1 VRNLL
6 EQLVGEMVD
15 RGIDFEDGQREF
27 DKAFIA
33 RMLEKCDG
41 NLGKAADKLGMHRN
55 TLARKLQA
63 LKIKV
68 PRG

>member
-1 VRNLL
+1 MRNLL

-27 DKAFIA
+27 DKAFIT
-33 RMLEKCDG
+33 RVIERCGG

-55 TLARKLQA
+55 TLARKLHD
-63 LKIKV
+63 LKI
-68 PRG
+68 R